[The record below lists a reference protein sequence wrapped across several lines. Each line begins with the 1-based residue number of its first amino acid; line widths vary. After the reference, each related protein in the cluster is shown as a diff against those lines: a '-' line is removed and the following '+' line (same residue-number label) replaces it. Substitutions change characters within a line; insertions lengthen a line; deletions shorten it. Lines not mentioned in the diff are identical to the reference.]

1 MSQKLK
7 EAVTKEEK
15 EEIIKAI
22 RQGSIVHWQHINFYG
37 EYDFTKLNRKNSAY
51 LKNMDFSSL
60 GIV

>member
-7 EAVTKEEK
+7 ESSMTEEK

-22 RQGSIVHWQHINFYG
+22 QQGSIVHWQHINFYG

-51 LKNMDFSSL
+51 LKDMDFSSS